1 MERKQIAPVRSIP
14 PESLRQ
20 TAATRPMNAPCAT
33 NSLGQTAQRIF
44 RNQAVRR
51 FLQAKLTVNQLGDV
65 YEREAAEVAAQMTP
79 MPATSTSRL
88 QRTCACG
95 GVAGPEGECEACR
108 TKRLSLQRMATNQ
121 APTNL
126 APPIIQ
132 DVLATPGQPLDA
144 AARAFFEPRF
154 GYDFSQVRVHR
165 GAKAAASAAAVNALA
180 YTVGRNVV
188 FGAHQYAPTTPAGR
202 QLLAH
207 ELVHTIQ
214 QGTGGALPSSIGNPL
229 AGLHQP
235 QPQSIARQ
243 ASPPAPP
250 AAPTYGRACSSG
262 ASDPC
267 QITRCLPAEIST
279 IRDDLSRGIRYVNR
293 ATSALNASPRTTDTT
308 RALDWYFNDHSDGT
322 ATTVRTRLECILNC
336 LQETQTNHRFGCHPD
351 HTALAYVCVGSTPIC
366 SQALTDVCFTSQHFS
381 EGPHVRAEVAIHECA
396 HRMGMSLGAPASV
409 PDIYRL
415 ILRFLNLDTNEAIQ
429 NADSY
434 ALFAGAIVEGVPL
447 TLPLTFGL
455 SGGVAVPEQGA
466 ATWQARL
473 YLGTEFQHPVL
484 GIFNPTLGIGLGLT
498 GNPVTPSATGIPPN
512 PTLLTSLVGG
522 IRLTDPRPGSAGGGY
537 FSLSGGPALAISGT
551 DTRVGAEAGVAVG
564 YRWQWLDLSAG
575 IGYAYDPTRQ
585 AEMQNMFTASFGLTF
600 IPTLIR

>member
-1 MERKQIAPVRSIP
+1 MEHQPIAPVRSIP
-14 PESLRQ
+14 PERLRQ
-20 TAATRPMNAPCAT
+20 TAAARPMNAPLPT
-33 NSLGQTAQRIF
+33 SNVGQTAQRTF
-44 RNQAVRR
+44 GNQAIGR
-51 FLQAKLTVNQLGDV
+51 FLQAQLPVNQPGDV
-65 YEREAAEVAAQMTP
+65 YEREAAAVAAQMTP
-79 MPATSTSRL
+79 IPATSALRL

-95 GVAGPEGECEACR
+95 GVTGPEGECEACR
-108 TKRLSLQRMATNQ
+108 AKRLSLQRVATTQ
-121 APTNL
+121 TAVSPV
-126 APPIIQ
+126 PPIVH
-132 DVLATPGQPLDA
+132 DVLRSPGEPLDA
-144 AARAFFEPRF
+144 ATRAFFEPRF
-154 GYDFSQVRVHR
+154 GYDFSQVRVHT
-165 GAKAAASAAAVNALA
+165 GAKAAASAEAVNALA
-180 YTVGRNVV
+180 YTVGPNVV

-207 ELVHTIQ
+207 EFVHTIQ
-214 QGTGGALPSSIGNPL
+214 QGTGSARPSAIGNPL

-235 QPQSIARQ
+235 QSQSIARQ
-243 ASPPAPP
+243 AAPA

-262 ASDPC
+262 ATDPC

-279 IRDDLSRGIRYVNR
+279 ISDDLSRGIRYVNH
-293 ATSALNASPRTTDTT
+293 AIGALNASPRTTDTT
-308 RALDWYFNDHSDGT
+308 RALDWYFNDHQDGT
-322 ATTVRTRLECILNC
+322 ANTVRTRLECILSC
-336 LQETQTNHRFGCHPD
+336 LQETQSNHRFGCHPD
-351 HTALAYVCVGSTPIC
+351 HEALAYVCVGSTPIC
-366 SQALTDVCFTSQHFS
+366 SQVLTDVCFTSQHFS

-396 HRMGMSLGAPASV
+396 HRMGMSLGTPASV
-409 PDIYRL
+409 PDIYRFT
-415 ILRFLNLDTNEAIQ
+415 LRFLNLDTNEALQ

-484 GIFNPTLGIGLGLT
+484 GIFNPTLGIGLGLI

-522 IRLTDPRPGSAGGGY
+522 VRLADPRPGSAGGGY
-537 FSLSGGPALAISGT
+537 FSLGGGPALAFSGA

-585 AEMQNMFTASFGLTF
+585 AGMQNMFTASVGLTF